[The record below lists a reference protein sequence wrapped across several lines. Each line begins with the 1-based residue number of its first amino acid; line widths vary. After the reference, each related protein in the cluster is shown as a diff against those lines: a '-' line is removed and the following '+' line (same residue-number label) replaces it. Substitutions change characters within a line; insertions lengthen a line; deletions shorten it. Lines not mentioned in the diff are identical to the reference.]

1 MSDDPAMRVA
11 FIGLGIMGSRM
22 AVHLARAGHE
32 LTVWNRTGE
41 KAEQWA
47 QVHGGKVAATPADAA
62 AEAEVAITMVVDG
75 PQVEAVLLGPGGVAE
90 GAGSDLLCVDMS
102 TIAPSDTRRI
112 GAALAERG
120 IAFMDAPVTGSSP
133 KAEDGTLT
141 IMAGGDKRDFV
152 RARPLFE
159 AMGELV
165 VHVGELGHGETIK
178 LINNAVAAV
187 NAAVVGEALLVGR
200 RACVDLDALERVM
213 GAGSGG
219 SAMLALKAGPMRRHD
234 YETLFKLEHMLK
246 DVRLCLE
253 EGQAVGAP
261 FTFAAHA
268 REILTA
274 AAGRGLGEA
283 DFAAL
288 VEVLE
293 GQAGVTL

>member
-1 MSDDPAMRVA
+1 MRVA

-22 AVHLARAGHE
+22 AANLAKAGHE
-32 LTVWNRTGE
+32 LTVWNRTRE
-41 KAEQWA
+41 KAEAWA
-47 QVHGGKVAATPADAA
+47 EVHGGTVAATAAEAA

-75 PQVEAVLLGPGGVAE
+75 AQVEEVLLAPDGVAE

-102 TIAPSDTRRI
+102 TIAPADTRRI
-112 GAALAERG
+112 GAVLAERG

-141 IMAGGDKRDFV
+141 IMAGGDERDFV

-200 RACVDLDALERVM
+200 RAGIDLDALERVM

-219 SAMLALKAGPMRRHD
+219 SAMLALKAGPMRHHD

-293 GQAGVTL
+293 GQAGARL

>member
-1 MSDDPAMRVA
+1 MIPPMRVG

-22 AVHLARAGHE
+22 AANLVRAGHE
-32 LTVWNRTGE
+32 LTVWNRTRE
-41 KAEQWA
+41 KAEEWA
-47 QVHGGKVAATPADAA
+47 EAHGAKVAATPAEAA
-62 AEAEVAITMVVDG
+62 TQVEVVITMVVDG
-75 PQVEAVLLGPGGVAE
+75 PQVDAVLLGPDGVAE
-90 GAGSDLLCVDMS
+90 GAGPDLLCVDMS

-120 IAFMDAPVTGSSP
+120 VAFMDAPVTGSSP

-141 IMAGGDKRDFV
+141 IMAGGEERDFTRV
-152 RARPLFE
+152 RPLFE

-187 NAAVVGEALLVGR
+187 NAAVVGEALLVGK
-200 RACVDLDALERVM
+200 RAGVDLDALERVM

-261 FTFAAHA
+261 FTFAAQA

-293 GQAGVTL
+293 GQAGARL

>member
-1 MSDDPAMRVA
+1 MATREGMRVG
-11 FIGLGIMGSRM
+11 FVGLGIMGSRM
-22 AVHLARAGHE
+22 AANLARAGHE
-32 LTVWNRTGE
+32 LTVWNRTRE
-41 KAEQWA
+41 KADAWA
-47 QVHGGKVAATPADAA
+47 EVHGARVAATPADAA
-62 AEAEVAITMVVDG
+62 ANAEVAITMVVDG
-75 PQVEAVLLGPGGVAE
+75 AQVEAVLLGPGGVAE
-90 GAGSDLLCVDMS
+90 GAGTDLLCVDMS
-102 TIAPSDTRRI
+102 TIAPGDTRRI
-112 GAALAERG
+112 GAVLAERD

-133 KAEDGTLT
+133 KAQDGTLT
-141 IMAGGDKRDFV
+141 IMAGGGERDFE

-178 LINNAVAAV
+178 VINNAVAAV
-187 NAAVVGEALLVGR
+187 NTAVVGEALLVGR
-200 RACVDLDALERVM
+200 RAGVDLDALEQVM

-219 SAMLALKAGPMRRHD
+219 STMLALKAGPMRRHD

-261 FTFAAHA
+261 FTFAAHV

-274 AAGRGLGEA
+274 AAGRGLGAA

-293 GQAGVTL
+293 GQAGTRL

>member
-1 MSDDPAMRVA
+1 MRVA

-47 QVHGGKVAATPADAA
+47 QVHGGKVAATPGDAA

-90 GAGSDLLCVDMS
+90 GAGSNLLCVDMS

-112 GAALAERG
+112 GVALAERG

-141 IMAGGDKRDFV
+141 IMAGGDERDFV

-200 RACVDLDALERVM
+200 RAGVDLDALERVM

-253 EGQAVGAP
+253 EGQAGGAP

-293 GQAGVTL
+293 GQAGVRL